1 MHPPTKFCLAFI
13 ILILVSCRFQAQS
26 PVHSI
31 RGKVVDAI
39 HGRGV
44 EYTSVL
50 NFSRQTRIYC
60 NAGGEFRMD
69 AQRGDTLVFYAVGY
83 YYRKVIVEDAMLY
96 STDPFL
102 FTLQQQALEI
112 AEVRIIGLGTY
123 EEFKQDFIHLDR
135 PRTKTDELAEN
146 LAQASHVAAREAY
159 EKAKADKML
168 DGITLVTVPIL
179 TPEEKERLVLAR
191 IIKQEKIEDQI
202 YQKFNP
208 MVVKKVT
215 GLTDDDEVIAF
226 MLYCN
231 YSDVYLLDV
240 NEYDLMVSLAR
251 KFEMY
256 QEKKKEERSMQNRL
270 VPDDRDDLLDVQHLI
285 SV

>member
-1 MHPPTKFCLAFI
+1 
-13 ILILVSCRFQAQS
+13 
-26 PVHSI
+26 
-31 RGKVVDAI
+31 
-39 HGRGV
+39 V

-60 NAGGEFRMD
+60 NAGGEFKLD
-69 AQRGDTLVFYAVGY
+69 AQLGDTLVFYAVGY
-83 YYRKVIVEDAMLY
+83 YYRKVIVEDPMLN
-96 STDPFL
+96 STGPFL
-102 FTLQQQALEI
+102 FALQQQALEI

-146 LAQASHVAAREAY
+146 LAQTSHVAAREAY

-202 YQKFNP
+202 YQKYNP

-215 GLTDDDEVIAF
+215 GLTDDDEVIDF
-226 MLYCN
+226 MLYCD
-231 YSDVYLLDV
+231 YSDVYLLGV
-240 NEYDLMVSLAR
+240 NEYDLMVNLAR
-251 KFEMY
+251 KFELY
-256 QEKKKEERSMQNRL
+256 KEKKKEERSMQNRL
-270 VPDDRDDLLDVQHLI
+270 IPDNRNDLWDAKQLI
-285 SV
+285 LV